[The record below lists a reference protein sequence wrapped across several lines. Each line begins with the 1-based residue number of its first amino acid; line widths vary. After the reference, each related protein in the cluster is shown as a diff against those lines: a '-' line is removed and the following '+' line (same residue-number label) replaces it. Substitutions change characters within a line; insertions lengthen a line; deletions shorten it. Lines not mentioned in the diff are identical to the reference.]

1 MDIFVMV
8 FNAWLPFSAVKLEK
22 ARFGVA
28 FAIHAPAKYEVF
40 NSFAVGHITTD

>member
-8 FNAWLPFSAVKLEK
+8 INTWLPFSAVKLKK
-22 ARFGVA
+22 ARVGVS
-28 FAIHAPAKYEVF
+28 FAIHAPAKNEVF